1 MKLLRYGPAGNERPG
16 IVDASG
22 KTRDLSG
29 IIADITPDVLST
41 DSLAKLRAI
50 DVNTLPIVGEGER
63 IGVPVAGIRKFVAIG
78 TNYADHAI
86 EANLPIPTE
95 PVVFT
100 KAISCLNGP
109 NDDVMLP
116 EHIGRGDWEVE
127 LGIVMGRT
135 ARCVSEQEAASCIAG
150 FVLVNDVSDREFQFD
165 HGQTWDKGKGFDT
178 FGPVGPW
185 LVTADEIADP
195 QNIDLWLDLNGKRM
209 QTGNTRTMIFNCA
222 QIVSYVSR
230 LNTLWAG
237 DLITTGTPPG
247 VGMGQK
253 PPVHLKAGNVMSVGS
268 PQLGRQQ
275 QRVVPFQL

>member
-1 MKLLRYGPAGNERPG
+1 MKLLRYGPAGSERPG
-16 IVDASG
+16 LVDASG
-22 KTRDLSG
+22 NTRDLSSV
-29 IIADITPDVLST
+29 IADITPDVLSPE
-41 DSLAKLRAI
+41 SLAKLRSI
-50 DVNTLPIVGEGER
+50 DANSLPLVREGER

-127 LGIVMGRT
+127 LGIIMGRT
-135 ARCVSEQEAASCIAG
+135 ARCVSEHDAASYIAG
-150 FVLVNDVSDREFQFD
+150 FVLVNDVSDREYQFD

-185 LVTADEIADP
+185 LVTADEIGDP
-195 QNIDLWLDLNGKRM
+195 QQIDLWLDLNGTRM
-209 QTGNTRTMIFNCA
+209 QNGNTRTMIFNCS

-253 PPVHLKAGNVMSVGS
+253 PPVHLKAGDVMTAGS
-268 PQLGRQQ
+268 PQLGQQ
-275 QRVVPFQL
+275 QQHVVPFRL